1 MTAKNPELEVFNPFD
16 GSQVGSVKIN
26 SANEI
31 EEMLA
36 LGFRLHKENPKG
48 LSAHY
53 RIQVLQKASS
63 IMRNEFD
70 ELSLLIAGEG
80 GKPLI
85 DARIEVERA
94 IDGVLSCASE
104 ISNIVGNEIPMGLT
118 PAAEGKL
125 AFTTREPI
133 GLVLAI
139 SAFNPPLNLI
149 VHQVAPAVATGCP
162 VIVKPAD
169 DTPLSCQRFISILVE
184 AGLPEGWAQMACCD
198 VSLAQKMVTDQRVNF
213 FSFIGSAKV
222 GWHLRSLLPP
232 GTRVALEHGGAAPV
246 ILDESADIDML
257 VPKLAKGGF
266 YHSGQVCVS
275 VQRVFMLGEQ
285 KAEIASK
292 LGEYANNLIVGNAIH
307 EKTECGPLIR
317 NREVDRVERWIT
329 EARNGGAKV
338 VAGGRKISHSCYAP
352 TVLLNPPTEAEV
364 SKNEIFGPVI
374 SLYESESLS
383 EAISMC
389 NSLPFAF
396 QASIFSNNYSNI
408 IQFFNNVDASAVMI
422 NDHTAFRVDWMP
434 FAGRGQSGYGIGGIP
449 FTMEDMTKIKMAVFS
464 Y

>member
-1 MTAKNPELEVFNPFD
+1 
-16 GSQVGSVKIN
+16 
-26 SANEI
+26 
-31 EEMLA
+31 MLA
-36 LGFRLHKENPKG
+36 QRTIRNKTSASGVGLHTGVKATLTLHPADPNTGILFRRKE
-48 LSAHY
+48 
-53 RIQVLQKASS
+53 
-63 IMRNEFD
+63 
-70 ELSLLIAGEG
+70 
-80 GKPLI
+80 
-85 DARIEVERA
+85 
-94 IDGVLSCASE
+94 
-104 ISNIVGNEIPMGLT
+104 GNKVTEIPAQANFVGD
-118 PAAEGKL
+118 
-125 AFTTREPI
+125 TT
-133 GLVLAI
+133 
-139 SAFNPPLNLI
+139 
-149 VHQVAPAVATGCP
+149 
-162 VIVKPAD
+162 
-169 DTPLSCQRFISILVE
+169 LS
-184 AGLPEGWAQMACCD
+184 
-198 VSLAQKMVTDQRVNF
+198 T
-213 FSFIGSAKV
+213 
-222 GWHLRSLLPP
+222 
-232 GTRVALEHGGAAPV
+232 TLEHGGAAPV

-329 EARNGGAKV
+329 EARNGGAKG

>member
-1 MTAKNPELEVFNPFD
+1 MTTKNPELEVFNPFD
-16 GSQVGSVKIN
+16 DSHVGSVKIT
-26 SANEI
+26 SASEI
-31 EEMLA
+31 EEMLE
-36 LGFRLHKENPKG
+36 LGFRLHKENPRG
-48 LSAHY
+48 LSAHR
-53 RIQVLQKASS
+53 RIQVLQRASS
-63 IMRNEFD
+63 IMRKKFD
-70 ELSLLIAGEG
+70 ELSMLIAAEG

-85 DARIEVERA
+85 DATIEVERA

-139 SAFNPPLNLI
+139 SAFNHPLNLI

-169 DTPLSCQRFISILVE
+169 DTPLSCQMFISILTE
-184 AGLPEGWAQMACCD
+184 AGLPEGWAQMVCCD
-198 VSLAQKMVTDQRVNF
+198 VSLAQQMVTDQRIHF
-213 FSFIGSAKV
+213 FTFIGSAKV
-222 GWHLRSLLPP
+222 GWYLRSLLPP
-232 GTRVALEHGGAAPV
+232 GTRIALEHGGAAPV
-246 ILDESADIDML
+246 ILDDSADIDAL

-275 VQRVFMLGEQ
+275 VQRVFIMGDQ
-285 KAEIASK
+285 TAEIASK
-292 LGEYANNLIVGNAIH
+292 LGDYANNLVVGNAIYG
-307 EKTECGPLIR
+307 KTECGPLIR
-317 NREVDRVERWIT
+317 NKEVDRVDNWVA
-329 EARNGGAKV
+329 EAIKGGAKLIS
-338 VAGGRKISHSCYAP
+338 GGSKISNSCYAP
-352 TVLLNPPTEAEV
+352 TVLLDPPKESEV
-364 SKNEIFGPVI
+364 SKSEIFGPVI
-374 SLYESESLS
+374 CLYESENLG
-383 EAISMC
+383 EAISHC

-396 QASIFSNNYSNI
+396 QASIFSNNYSKI
-408 IQFFNNVDASAVMI
+408 IEFFNSVDASAVMI

-449 FTMEDMTKIKMAVFS
+449 YTMEDMTKIKMAVLS